1 MTVSRARKV
10 PSQGRERSKEIPKHS
25 AQTRHSDLERNIT
38 LQAWLFSYVHM
49 HIIYLKLSK
58 YTYEYI
64 IFEYLYVAV

>member
-38 LQAWLFSYVHM
+38 LQSWLFSYV